1 MSRRRATA
9 RPPIDPA
16 VMVRQIEATG
26 MSTTEIG
33 SAIGKDESSVR
44 AWRDR
49 GVSPRGPALAALA
62 ELHFKRVARR

>member
-1 MSRRRATA
+1 
-9 RPPIDPA
+9 
-16 VMVRQIEATG
+16 MVRQIEATG

-33 SAIGKDESSVR
+33 SAIAKDESSIR

-62 ELHFKRVARR
+62 ELHAKRVARR